1 MAHYFQQF
9 DVLSGFRVQL
19 RRFSSDV
26 VVSCSRVHS
35 FMVVRRRTFD
45 STPQDLM

>member
-1 MAHYFQQF
+1 MAQISNLFG
-9 DVLSGFRVQL
+9 VLSGFSEHL
-19 RRFSSDV
+19 RRVSLGV
-26 VVSCSRVHS
+26 VLSRPRSHF